1 MASLKNIAMN
11 TIILKSRIRIAT
23 ALALMA
29 LFTSGL
35 TSCKKEDDDDDPQ
48 EQVQENP
55 TPTIEDGSGT
65 LVAVKSSTTQ
75 SVPGFGDIEIPM
87 NIAVAVFSD
96 DANYT
101 TFVNGG
107 TVTCEGDEL
116 SIQSNNSYVFLPGVD
131 NPEGIDFNGSIDWDV
146 SGNGSIPAF
155 THTVGIGFP
164 NVGDIN
170 SSSTV
175 DISSDY
181 TLSVPSLS
189 GADSVIFMVG
199 GVLETVP
206 GNPTSHTFTAADLSG
221 LSEGQSVAQ
230 VAAYKTESEVYGGET
245 FYFVNETVET
255 ISVTLE

>member
-1 MASLKNIAMN
+1 
-11 TIILKSRIRIAT
+11 
-23 ALALMA
+23 MA
-29 LFTSGL
+29 LLAFMSAGL
-35 TSCKKEDDDDDPQ
+35 TSCQPEEEPEDPPQ
-48 EQVQENP
+48 EEVQQNP

-75 SVPGFGDIEIPM
+75 TVPVVGTIEIPM
-87 NIAVAVFSD
+87 NIAVAVFSE
-96 DANYT
+96 DANYS

-107 TVTCEGDEL
+107 TVKCEGAGL
-116 SIQSNNSYVFLPGVD
+116 TIQENNSYVFLPGVD
-131 NPEGIDFNGSIDWDV
+131 NPEGIDIDGAVNWEV

-155 THTVGIGFP
+155 DHTVGIGFP

-170 SSSTV
+170 SSTTV
-175 DISSDY
+175 DISAGY

-206 GNPTSHTFTAADLSG
+206 GNPTSYAFSASALSG
-221 LSEGQSVAQ
+221 LSAGPSVAQ